1 MAHLRGQDGL
11 IADPHLSEADAFTLS
26 LERDPLLRSTIVA
39 VAVFDRAPDWD
50 RFAETIDRATR
61 LEPNFRHRL
70 VGGTNALMPSRW
82 VADPAF
88 DLSWHLRRVGV
99 PSPGTLD
106 EVLEFARVAG
116 TTAFDPE
123 RPRWEFTLMEV
134 MADGGAALVMKVHH
148 ALTDGI
154 GGIQIAQ
161 HVVDL
166 DRGGTPRVPVPEPPP
181 GPADAT
187 LERLQD
193 AAVFRSG
200 RTATVVLGTLSRT
213 PGAVIS
219 LALHPLRT
227 STAFLGAIGSVFR
240 FVRPITSTI
249 SPVMTDRELGWRYQ
263 PLSVPLRPMKR
274 TGALI
279 SGTLNDAFLAGVAGG
294 IARYHHR
301 HGSDASSMRITM
313 PVSTRSEDDAA
324 GGNRITLVRFEIP
337 SDADNPLERM
347 LAIHRLTAQWRH
359 EQAVEWTEG
368 IAGALN
374 LLPTAVA
381 AGMLKHVDVVAS
393 NVPGFDI
400 PVYVAGARLERFLA
414 FGPTIGAAANL
425 TLMSYRDRCD
435 IGLTTDVG
443 AVEDPEVLLDCLR
456 ESFDELV
463 SLGVDD
469 PEPAAGRAVE
479 TTAVGKRAPTK
490 RTASKKTASKKTASQ
505 KATTGKTAGKKTES
519 TTARATNAAPAQEGD
534 DG

>member
-1 MAHLRGQDGL
+1 MTKTLDAHV
-11 IADPHLSEADAFTLS
+11 SEADAFTLQ
-26 LERDPLLRSTIVA
+26 LERDPGLRATIVA
-39 VAVFDRAPDWD
+39 VVVLDRSPDWA
-50 RFAETIDRATR
+50 RLVARMERATHLIPTFRSVLAETPLR
-61 LEPNFRHRL
+61 LAP
-70 VGGTNALMPSRW
+70 PRW
-82 VADPAF
+82 VPDPDF
-88 DLSWHLRRVGV
+88 DLSWHLRRIRLPEGSDL
-99 PSPGTLD
+99 PQLLD
-106 EVLEFARVAG
+106 QARTMG
-116 TTAFDPE
+116 MDAFDHD
-123 RPRWEFTLMEV
+123 RPLWEFTLVE
-134 MADGGAALVMKVHH
+134 GLPSGRAAWVLKVHH